1 MQTTKEVIHSIS
13 KESYP
18 LDNAWVVINYY
29 KLRGYKQSEKYFER
43 FDLLWEQKYN
53 ALRSAGILDSTS
65 SLGCLDVGT
74 GPGILAWMLK
84 ALGHKCNITDVSVD
98 SGLIHPENIKWFQD
112 IRHVTG
118 MKKLPCIKWNITNS
132 GGELPRKLQRRTY
145 GAFFLHRTNFDIGWK
160 CDDYVK
166 FLGIL
171 LTRKRKESIVSWVP
185 PQHNYR
191 EISDALKT
199 MQLASKWD
207 DITTPGKRIVQ
218 YHIIMYPGKKY
229 KLKQLPAFAG
239 KYYDNHGE
247 IT

>member
-43 FDLLWEQKYN
+43 FDVLWEQKYN

-98 SGLIHPENIKWFQD
+98 SGLIHPQNIKWFQ
-112 IRHVTG
+112 
-118 MKKLPCIKWNITNS
+118 
-132 GGELPRKLQRRTY
+132 E
-145 GAFFLHRTNFDIGWK
+145 
-160 CDDYVK
+160 
-166 FLGIL
+166 
-171 LTRKRKESIVSWVP
+171 
-185 PQHNYR
+185 
-191 EISDALKT
+191 
-199 MQLASKWD
+199 
-207 DITTPGKRIVQ
+207 
-218 YHIIMYPGKKY
+218 
-229 KLKQLPAFAG
+229 
-239 KYYDNHGE
+239 
-247 IT
+247 